1 MKTLIINANVFD
13 GINRELKEG
22 VNILVE
28 NNLIKKISR
37 EDLTEKDEVTVIDA
51 KGKTIIPGLIDCHYH
66 IMLSDGFK
74 AMDEMEIDE
83 VAIKST
89 IIAKGLLER
98 GFTTI
103 REVGGSTWGLHA
115 CIEEGVVPGPRIYQS
130 GPAISQT
137 AGHSDYRQNRAQ
149 RNPKNYGD
157 SPFLRQGHMTIA
169 DGVPE
174 CLETVRDQFF
184 KGATQIKV
192 MGGGGASSL
201 WDPLDTIQYTKNELE
216 AIVETAKNYGTYV
229 CSHLHVSPA
238 MKMSIEA
245 GVKCIEHGS
254 EMSEEVAKMMVDNDV
269 WLCSQYGTAKL
280 LAERKIPLDSE
291 LLYQKTERVGKGLIK
306 NAEWVKKY
314 GIKSAFGSDVA
325 GTPEVHEN
333 QLKEFPARKEL
344 FGSFEG
350 IKQATSYAAE
360 LLGLCTYLNPYIEGK
375 IGVVEEG
382 AYADLLIV
390 EGNPVEDLD
399 ILGSKDNI
407 LMVMKDGK
415 VFKDIK

>member
-1 MKTLIINANVFD
+1 MPMFFN
-13 GINRELKEG
+13 GISRELKKG
-22 VNILVE
+22 VNIFIE
-28 NNLIKKISR
+28 NNLIKKISK
-37 EDLTEKDEVTVIDA
+37 ENFADDFEADVIDA
-51 KGKTIIPGLIDCHYH
+51 KGNTVIPGLIDCHYH
-66 IMLSDGFK
+66 IMMPDTFK
-74 AMDEMEIDE
+74 TMDEMEIDE
-83 VAIKST
+83 IAVKST
-89 IIAKGLLER
+89 IIAKELLDR

-103 REVGGSTWGLHA
+103 RDAGGYTWGLKKS
-115 CIEEGVVPGPRIYQS
+115 IDEGWVSGPRIYPS
-130 GPAISQT
+130 GAAISQT

-149 RNPKNYGD
+149 RNVENYGD
-157 SPFLRQGHMTIA
+157 SAFMRQGHMAIA
-169 DGVPE
+169 DGVSE
-174 CLETVRDQFF
+174 CLQAARDQFF

-201 WDPLDTIQYTKNELE
+201 WDPLDTIQYTRKELE

-238 MKMSIEA
+238 MKAAIEA

-254 EMSEEVAKMMVDNDV
+254 EMTEEIAQLMAENDV
-269 WLCSQYGTAKL
+269 WLCSQYRTAKL

-291 LLYQKTERVGKGLIK
+291 LLYQKTERVGKGLVQ
-306 NAEWVKKY
+306 NAEWVKQY
-314 GIKSAFGSDVA
+314 GIRSAFGSDVV
-325 GTPEVHEN
+325 GLPEVHEN

-360 LLGLCTYLNPYIEGK
+360 LLELCTYLNPYIDGK
-375 IGVVEEG
+375 IGVLEEG

-407 LMVMKDGK
+407 LFVMKDGEI
-415 VFKDIK
+415 FKDIR